1 MTTIL
6 IIEDETELVK
16 ILKAYLEESGF
27 KVLAAY
33 RGDTGFRSWE
43 QNKPD
48 LVILDLNLPV
58 MDGLDIAREI
68 RRKSD
73 TPIIML
79 TARVG
84 EADRLIGLEL
94 GADDY
99 ILKPFSPREVV
110 ARVRTVLRRSGQTA
124 SIKAVLRAADLEI
137 DKDAHLV
144 SRKGQVID
152 LTPMEFNL
160 LVELASQ
167 PGRAFTRLQL
177 LEATQGNAFEGYQ
190 RTIDAHIK
198 NLRAKIELDPRKP
211 RYIETVFGI
220 GYRFLKDIK

>member
-1 MTTIL
+1 MKTIL

-27 KVLAAY
+27 KVLTAY

-43 QNKPD
+43 QNQPD
-48 LVILDLNLPV
+48 LVLLDLNLPV
-58 MDGLDIAREI
+58 MDGIDIAREI
-68 RRKSD
+68 HRKSD

-110 ARVRTVLRRSGQTA
+110 ARVRAVLRRSGQTA
-124 SIKAVLRAADLEI
+124 TSNAVLHAADLEI

-144 SRKGQVID
+144 TRKGQVID

-167 PGRAFTRLQL
+167 PGRTFTRLQL
-177 LEATQGNAFEGYQ
+177 LEATQGNTFEGYQ

-211 RYIETVFGI
+211 RYIETVFGV
-220 GYRFLKDIK
+220 GYRFFKDTK